1 MGERHG
7 MGEWGDGLR
16 SALAEQDR
24 EDRERAAAMSMAERL
39 ELGVKLSLL
48 SAKLRSA
55 FRDQRPAT

>member
-1 MGERHG
+1 

-16 SALAEQDR
+16 SALDAQER

-39 ELGVKLSLL
+39 ELGVQLSLF